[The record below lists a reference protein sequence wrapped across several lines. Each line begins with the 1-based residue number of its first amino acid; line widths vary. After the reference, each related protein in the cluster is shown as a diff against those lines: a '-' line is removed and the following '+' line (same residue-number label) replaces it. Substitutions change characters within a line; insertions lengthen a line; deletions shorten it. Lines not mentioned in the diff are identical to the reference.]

1 MWFVFLVSAIGIA
14 VAALL
19 VIWIG
24 GKVLLSIKRQY
35 KRFEVEEE
43 AYKKAQENINR
54 AFEEEKEDE
63 R

>member
-1 MWFVFLVSAIGIA
+1 VWFVFLVSALAIA
-14 VAALL
+14 AAALP
-19 VIWIG
+19 VIWIA
-24 GKVLLSIKRQY
+24 GKVILSIKRQY

-54 AFEEEKEDE
+54 AFEEEKENE